1 MEWTKVT
8 TWKFADFEAWLT
20 DLDSQECWWHE
31 WKESIDLDNQRI
43 RNTFCAFANTN
54 GGMIVFGVDNSKNIT
69 GVNADNE
76 LRTKID
82 RIVNA
87 NILPAI
93 ASNGWDIKTFK
104 VPRKRMKFV
113 YGVYIFPSGYF
124 IKPHVTEH
132 KIYKRGNG
140 ENIPIHDGSEIRDK
154 FLINKFDPK
163 NIGDLERDL
172 AKLNNARFNPDH
184 IDVLY
189 LKSLKGYL
197 EDRSAGRSPEFNAL
211 SCMLTEIA
219 NLYEGIKKKQAI
231 GITTGENVGI
241 LDSSSILDDCSHLSG
256 KVADFLAKFKEAHQ
270 I

>member
-8 TWKFADFEAWLT
+8 TWKFADFESWLR

-31 WKESIDLDNQRI
+31 WKELIDLESQRI

-54 GGMIVFGVDNSKNIT
+54 GGMIIFGVDNAKNIT
-69 GVNADNE
+69 GVNEDNE

-93 ASNGWDIKTFK
+93 PINGWDVKIFK
-104 VPRKRMKFV
+104 IPRKRTKFIYCV
-113 YGVYIFPSGYF
+113 YVFPSGYF

-140 ENIPIHDGSEIRDK
+140 ENVPIHDGTEIRET

-163 NIGDLERDL
+163 NISDLERDL

-184 IDVLY
+184 IDILY

-197 EDRSAGRSPEFNAL
+197 EDRSAGRNPEFNAL

-219 NLYEGIKKKQAI
+219 NLYENIKKKQAV
-231 GITTGENVGI
+231 GITTGENIGV
-241 LDSSSILDDCSHLSG
+241 LDSSSILDDCGRLSS
-256 KVADFLAKFKEAHQ
+256 KIDIFLNKFKEVHQ